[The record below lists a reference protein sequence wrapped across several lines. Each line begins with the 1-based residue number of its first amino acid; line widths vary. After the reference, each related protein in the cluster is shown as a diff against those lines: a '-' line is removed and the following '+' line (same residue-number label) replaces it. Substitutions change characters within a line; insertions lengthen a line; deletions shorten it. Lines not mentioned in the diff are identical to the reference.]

1 MWLPGF
7 PDSRSHATRQH
18 DRHRASVPSLRPSPS
33 DVMKGMPLDRV
44 TGLSLLLLW
53 IAVPLCAAQEPF
65 PGEPATPPQQ
75 QPSQPQQQAEPF
87 PGEPTTQPKNQPAQ
101 SSPGSRPFQP
111 QYFPADPNEEMPTF
125 RVSTSVV
132 VVPTLV
138 EKTNGEV
145 LYGLKPTDFSVLDN
159 GVEQKVQV
167 DDDLDTQPV
176 SLVVCIERGRDAP
189 LEFDKIGKLGPL
201 LDLFTRNGQGNI
213 ALVAFDS
220 RATWVEPFGQD
231 TDSITRDLRQMPAG
245 DGGAAILDAVGYSVN
260 LLEQQPPDHRRVLLL
275 ISESRDHGS
284 YHFNIPQLVE
294 RIGTSNTL
302 VLSLVFSPGKA
313 EIINWGKGEPAGATG
328 NELNIL
334 APLVMT
340 MNAMRRNTPK
350 TLADLSGGEYDP
362 FTREKGFEDRVA
374 EVASHAR
381 NRYILSFHPT
391 DLTPGLHTIQVKLN
405 QDYGAHVVA
414 RNSYWAILRDDAHPG
429 PASLPSS
436 AHPNP

>member
-1 MWLPGF
+1 MKFMP
-7 PDSRSHATRQH
+7 PRRIA
-18 DRHRASVPSLRPSPS
+18 ALR
-33 DVMKGMPLDRV
+33 
-44 TGLSLLLLW
+44 LLLLLA
-53 IAVPLCAAQEPF
+53 IAAPLCAAQPF
-65 PGEPATPPQQ
+65 PGEPAAPVPQNQ
-75 QPSQPQQQAEPF
+75 QPQQQAEPF
-87 PGEPTTQPKNQPAQ
+87 PGEPATQPKNQPTPQQ
-101 SSPGSRPFQP
+101 SRSFQP
-111 QYFPADPNEEMPTF
+111 QDFPADPNSNLPTF

-132 VVPTLV
+132 IVPTLV

-159 GVEQKVQV
+159 GVEQKVHV

-201 LDLFTRNGQGNI
+201 LELFTRDGRGDI

-220 RATWVEPFGQD
+220 RATWVEPFSQD
-231 TDSITRDLRQMPAG
+231 TDSINHDLKQMPAG
-245 DGGAAILDAVGYSVN
+245 DGGAAILDAVGYSIN

-284 YHFNIPQLVE
+284 RHFNIPQLVE

-313 EIINWGKGEPAGATG
+313 EIIDWGKGNTDGGT
-328 NELNIL
+328 ELNIL

-350 TLADLSGGEYDP
+350 TLAALSGGEYDA
-362 FTREKGFEDRVA
+362 FTREKGFETRVV

-381 NRYILSFHPT
+381 NRYILSFHPS
-391 DLTPGLHTIQVKLN
+391 DLTPGLHTIQVKLT

-414 RNSYWAILRDDAHPG
+414 RNSYWAILRDNEHPG
-429 PASLPSS
+429 PESLPVY

>member
-1 MWLPGF
+1 MRLVSF
-7 PDSRSHATRQH
+7 LCLA
-18 DRHRASVPSLRPSPS
+18 A
-33 DVMKGMPLDRV
+33 
-44 TGLSLLLLW
+44 
-53 IAVPLCAAQEPF
+53 PLCVAQQPF
-65 PGEPATPPQQ
+65 PGEPAPAQQ
-75 QPSQPQQQAEPF
+75 SQPQQQAQPF
-87 PGEPTTQPKNQPAQ
+87 PGEPQSQPQGQPQ
-101 SSPGSRPFQP
+101 SSPKQP
-111 QYFPADPNEEMPTF
+111 QYFPADPDQEMPTF

-132 VVPTLV
+132 IVPTLV
-138 EKTNGEV
+138 EKTSGEV
-145 LYGLKPTDFSVLDN
+145 LYGLKPQDFSVLDN
-159 GVEQKVQV
+159 GVEQKVHV

-176 SLVVCIERGRDAP
+176 SLVVCVERGRDAP

-201 LDLFTRNGQGNI
+201 LELFTRDGRGDI

-220 RATWVEPFGQD
+220 KATWVEPFSQD
-231 TDSITRDLRQMPAG
+231 TDSITRDLKQMPGG

-284 YHFNIPQLVE
+284 HHFNVPQLVE

-313 EIINWGKGEPAGATG
+313 EIIDWGRG
-328 NELNIL
+328 NTNGGTELNIL
-334 APLVMT
+334 APLMMT

-350 TLADLSGGEYDP
+350 TLAALSGGEYDP
-362 FTREKGFEDRVA
+362 FTREKGFETRVA

-391 DLTPGLHTIQVKLN
+391 DLTPGLHTIEVKLT

-414 RNSYWAILRDDAHPG
+414 RNSYWAILRDDAHPA
-429 PASLPSS
+429 P
-436 AHPNP
+436 

>member
-1 MWLPGF
+1 MMRSFAP
-7 PDSRSHATRQH
+7 SRQSAQPRWGP
-18 DRHRASVPSLRPSPS
+18 RWEPALR
-33 DVMKGMPLDRV
+33 
-44 TGLSLLLLW
+44 LLIVLC
-53 IAVPLCAAQEPF
+53 AVAPLCSAPLCSAQQPF
-65 PGEPATPPQQ
+65 PGEPQNPPPQQ
-75 QPSQPQQQAEPF
+75 SQPKPQAQPF
-87 PGEPTTQPKNQPAQ
+87 PGEPQDQPQSQPQNPPAQTQPAQ
-101 SSPGSRPFQP
+101 PSAQPRAP

-132 VVPTLV
+132 IVPTLV
-138 EKTNGEV
+138 EKSDGEV
-145 LYGLKPTDFSVLDN
+145 LYGLKPQDFSVFDN
-159 GVEQKVQV
+159 GVQQKVQV

-176 SLVVCIERGRDAP
+176 SLVVCVERGRDAP

-201 LDLFTRNGQGNI
+201 LDLFMRNGQGQI

-220 RATWVEPFGQD
+220 RATWVEPFSQD
-231 TDSITRDLRQMPAG
+231 TDTITRDLRQMPAG

-284 YHFNIPQLVE
+284 HHFNIPQLVE

-313 EIINWGKGEPAGATG
+313 EIIDWGRG
-328 NELNIL
+328 NTNGGTELNIL

-340 MNAMRRNTPK
+340 VNAMRRNTPK
-350 TLADLSGGEYDP
+350 ALAALSGGEYDP
-362 FTREKGFEDRVA
+362 FTREKGFETRVA

-391 DLTPGLHTIQVKLN
+391 DLTPGLHTIQVKLT

-414 RNSYWAILRDDAHPG
+414 RNSYWAILRDQDNPG
-429 PASLPSS
+429 PGPLPDS

>member
-1 MWLPGF
+1 MKLMAPRTPALP
-7 PDSRSHATRQH
+7 
-18 DRHRASVPSLRPSPS
+18 
-33 DVMKGMPLDRV
+33 
-44 TGLSLLLLW
+44 LLLFFA
-53 IAVPLCAAQEPF
+53 IAAPLCVAQQQAEPF
-65 PGEPATPPQQ
+65 PGEPQQKPQ
-75 QPSQPQQQAEPF
+75 SQPQQQAEPF
-87 PGEPTTQPKNQPAQ
+87 PGEPATQPSQPAPSQ
-101 SSPGSRPFQP
+101 SSPRFTP
-111 QYFPADPNEEMPTF
+111 QGFPPDPNAEMPTF
-125 RVSTSVV
+125 RVSTTVV

-138 EKTNGEV
+138 EKTNGDV
-145 LYGLKPTDFSVLDN
+145 LYGLKPADFAVYDN
-159 GVEQKVQV
+159 GVPQKIHV

-201 LDLFTRNGQGNI
+201 LDLFMRNGLGSI

-220 RATWVEPFGQD
+220 RATWVEPFGTDQD
-231 TDSITRDLRQMPAG
+231 TIARDLKKMPAG

-260 LLEQQPPDHRRVLLL
+260 LLEQQPPDHRRILLL

-284 YHFNIPQLVE
+284 HHFNIPQLVE

-313 EIINWGKGEPAGATG
+313 EMIDWARG
-328 NELNIL
+328 NTNGGTEMNIL

-340 MNAMRRNTPK
+340 VNAMRRNTPK
-350 TLADLSGGEYDP
+350 TLAELSGGEYDP
-362 FTREKGFEDRVA
+362 FTREKGFEARVA

-391 DLTPGLHTIQVKLN
+391 DLTPGLHTIVVKLT

-414 RNSYWAILRDDAHPG
+414 RNSYWAILRDEDHPG
-429 PASLPSS
+429 PESMPA
-436 AHPNP
+436 ARPNP

>member
-1 MWLPGF
+1 MMRSFAP
-7 PDSRSHATRQH
+7 SRES
-18 DRHRASVPSLRPSPS
+18 RARWGPRWEPALR
-33 DVMKGMPLDRV
+33 
-44 TGLSLLLLW
+44 LL
-53 IAVPLCAAQEPF
+53 IALCAVAPLCPAPFCSAQQPF
-65 PGEPATPPQQ
+65 PGEPQNPPPQQ
-75 QPSQPQQQAEPF
+75 SQPKPQAQPF
-87 PGEPTTQPKNQPAQ
+87 PGEPQDQPQNQPQNPPAQTQPAQ
-101 SSPGSRPFQP
+101 PSAQPRAP

-132 VVPTLV
+132 IVPTLV
-138 EKTNGEV
+138 EKSDGEV
-145 LYGLKPTDFSVLDN
+145 LYGLKPQDFSVFDN
-159 GVEQKVQV
+159 GVQQKVQV

-176 SLVVCIERGRDAP
+176 SLVVCVERGRDAP

-201 LDLFTRNGQGNI
+201 LDLFMRNGQGQI

-220 RATWVEPFGQD
+220 RATWVEPFSQD
-231 TDSITRDLRQMPAG
+231 TDTITHDLRQMPAG

-284 YHFNIPQLVE
+284 HHFNIPQLVE

-313 EIINWGKGEPAGATG
+313 EIIDWGRG
-328 NELNIL
+328 NTNGGTELNIL

-340 MNAMRRNTPK
+340 VNAMRRNTPK
-350 TLADLSGGEYDP
+350 ALAALSGGEYDP
-362 FTREKGFEDRVA
+362 FTREKGFETRVA

-391 DLTPGLHTIQVKLN
+391 DLTPGLHTIQVKLT

-414 RNSYWAILRDDAHPG
+414 RNSYWAILRDQDNPG
-429 PASLPSS
+429 PGPLPDS